1 MVVKTKSLHH
11 EFRYSQNYILLKAVE
26 IKQTMHQVIS
36 ELSLHCFRKEVNN
49 SFVSLWVL
57 HVN

>member
-26 IKQTMHQVIS
+26 INYASSYK
-36 ELSLHCFRKEVNN
+36 
-49 SFVSLWVL
+49 
-57 HVN
+57 